1 MEQSLFIT
9 DIKINE
15 LRHLKNITI
24 PLSKTERKNLIIT
37 GKNGSGKT
45 SLLQQINT
53 VLCTENSSLRTFYN
67 YVDKVNTLDRVNHKP
82 LIDLV
87 NHLGKAYPIS
97 SIDNGFASFAELD
110 NFVYACFEAKRT
122 SNITMPKGINK
133 VEFVEGISAKR
144 NAHFLQYIVN
154 LKAEKSFAN
163 DDKDLT
169 TVAKIDAWFAN
180 FEDKLRKIF
189 NDSSLQLIFDRKD
202 YSFYFKSHDS
212 KQFGFNEL
220 SDGYSAVIDILTEL
234 ILKVEA
240 TNSKTYDVQG
250 IVLIDEIETHLH
262 LELQQVILPLLTSFF
277 PNIQFIVTTHSPV
290 VLASLENVVI
300 YDLENKIATE
310 DYSDLSYGA
319 IAKYYFNISRDE
331 AIKLKTALS
340 EFEKLIKR
348 KNELSEDEQDT
359 LLEIDTKFRRLGPLF
374 APEEFNKYLDL
385 RKGLSK

>member
-1 MEQSLFIT
+1 M
-9 DIKINE
+9 
-15 LRHLKNITI
+15 
-24 PLSKTERKNLIIT
+24 
-37 GKNGSGKT
+37 
-45 SLLQQINT
+45 
-53 VLCTENSSLRTFYN
+53 
-67 YVDKVNTLDRVNHKP
+67 
-82 LIDLV
+82 
-87 NHLGKAYPIS
+87 
-97 SIDNGFASFAELD
+97 
-110 NFVYACFEAKRT
+110 
-122 SNITMPKGINK
+122 
-133 VEFVEGISAKR
+133 
-144 NAHFLQYIVN
+144 
-154 LKAEKSFAN
+154 
-163 DDKDLT
+163 
-169 TVAKIDAWFAN
+169 
-180 FEDKLRKIF
+180 
-189 NDSSLQLIFDRKD
+189 
-202 YSFYFKSHDS
+202 
-212 KQFGFNEL
+212 
-220 SDGYSAVIDILTEL
+220 IDILTEL

-319 IAKYYFNISRDE
+319 IAKYYFNISSDE